1 MYISYIILIYVIYI
15 YMFIYIIHTHR
26 YTYDISIYQSK
37 KPDTSSG
44 RPGRLRIP
52 GLVKKLG
59 LLGITIEEAESLF
72 DIMDVNHNAL
82 APFELLL
89 KSPKLVEK

>member
-1 MYISYIILIYVIYI
+1 
-15 YMFIYIIHTHR
+15 MFIYIIHTHR